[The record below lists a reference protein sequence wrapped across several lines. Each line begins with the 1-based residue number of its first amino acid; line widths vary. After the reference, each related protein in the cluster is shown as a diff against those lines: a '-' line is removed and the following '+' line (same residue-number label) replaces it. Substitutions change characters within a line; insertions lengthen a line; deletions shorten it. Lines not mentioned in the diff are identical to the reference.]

1 MNIDYRIII
10 FAISFAT
17 NSTPFF
23 GTPYTLV
30 ATSFLLKSGITPLN
44 MIEVILITAIGA
56 ALAKSIMYSLGYGV
70 RNTFKKNKNVKF
82 FSKLINKR
90 SFFVILFFAALFP
103 FLPLDDFIFLIGG
116 AGKASLLK
124 MLEITFVSKIIK
136 SSIEITVE
144 AFGLIAISDLVG
156 ISPFLLGII
165 SSIVFTILG
174 IILFKIDWENIYT
187 KLKDKFDLFYTD

>member
-1 MNIDYRIII
+1 MSIDYLIII

-30 ATSFLLKSGITPLN
+30 ATSFLIKSGITPVN

-56 ALAKSIMYSLGYGV
+56 ASAKSVMYSLGFGV
-70 RNTFKKNKNVKF
+70 RSTFKRNKNVKF
-82 FSKLINKR
+82 FSKFINKR
-90 SFFVILFFAALFP
+90 SFFVMLFFTALFP

-116 AGKASLLK
+116 AGRASLLK

-136 SSIEITVE
+136 SSIEISIE
-144 AFGLIAISDLVG
+144 AFGLIQISNLIG

-174 IILFKIDWENIYT
+174 IVIFKIDWETIYT
-187 KLKDKFDLFYTD
+187 KLKDKFGFSYTS